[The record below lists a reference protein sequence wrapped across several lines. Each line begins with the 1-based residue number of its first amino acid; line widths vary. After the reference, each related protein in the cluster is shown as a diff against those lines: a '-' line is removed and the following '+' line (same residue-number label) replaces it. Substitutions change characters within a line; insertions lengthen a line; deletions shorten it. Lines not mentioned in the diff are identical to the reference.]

1 MKFADPKN
9 DVAFRKIF
17 GNEAKKGILI
27 SFLNSILNLEQERKI
42 IDLEFRNTFQLPRIS
57 GLKSSIIDVNVKD
70 QSGTTYIVEM
80 QLSEVSGFDKRVQYY
95 VSKEYSSQIEK
106 GEEYSKLTPVVFIGI
121 LEFEY
126 FKGNNYLTRH
136 VILNIETLEN
146 ELKDINFNFIE
157 LPKFKKE
164 LNECIT
170 LTDKWIYFI
179 QNAENLD
186 VIPPNVDDEGLKQAY
201 AESNKHNWSKE
212 ELNRYDYFLM
222 REQDE
227 RGRIE
232 LAIEKAEKKGLERGL
247 ERGLEKGIQIG
258 IQNREIEIVKNALRK
273 GLSIS
278 DISELTG
285 LSAEEINKLI

>member
-17 GNEAKKGILI
+17 GNEAKKVILI
-27 SFLNSILNLEQERKI
+27 SFLNSVLNLDGNRKI
-42 IDLEFRNTFQLPRIS
+42 IELDFRNTFQLPRVA

-80 QLSEVSGFDKRVQYY
+80 QLSEVVSFDKRIQYY

-106 GEEYSKLTPVVFIGI
+106 GDDYSKLTPVVLVGI

-126 FKGNNYLTRH
+126 FEGNNYLTRH
-136 VILNIETLEN
+136 LILNMETKKN

-157 LPKFKKE
+157 LPKFKKD
-164 LNECIT
+164 LKECKT

-179 QNAENLD
+179 KNAENLD
-186 VIPPNVDDEGLKQAY
+186 VIPPDVTDEGLKEAY
-201 AESNKHNWSKE
+201 TESDKHNWTKD
-212 ELNRYDYFLM
+212 ELDSYDYFLM

-227 RGRIE
+227 RGKVE
-232 LAIEKAEKKGLERGL
+232 LAERRAEQKGIEK
-247 ERGLEKGIQIG
+247 GLEKGIEQEKIQIAK
-258 IQNREIEIVKNALRK
+258 EMKNDGVALEK
-273 GLSIS
+273 IIKYTGLPAS
-278 DISELTG
+278 DINNL
-285 LSAEEINKLI
+285 

>member
-17 GNEAKKGILI
+17 GNEAKKVILI
-27 SFLNSILNLEQERKI
+27 SFLNSVLSLEGDRKI
-42 IDLEFRNTFQLPRIS
+42 IELYFRNTFQLPRVA

-80 QLSEVSGFDKRVQYY
+80 QLSEVVSFDKRVQYY

-106 GEEYSKLTPVVFIGI
+106 GDDYSKLTPVVLVGI
-121 LEFEY
+121 LEFDY

-136 VILNIETLEN
+136 VVLNIETLEN

-164 LNECIT
+164 LNECKT

-179 QNAENLD
+179 KNAENLD
-186 VIPPNVDDEGLKQAY
+186 VIPPDVNDEGLKEAY
-201 AESNKHNWSKE
+201 TESDKHNWTKE
-212 ELNRYDYFLM
+212 ELASYDYYLM

-227 RGRIE
+227 RGRVE
-232 LAIEKAEKKGLERGL
+232 LAEKREKEKAEK
-247 ERGLEKGIQIG
+247 
-258 IQNREIEIVKNALRK
+258 EIAKKLKLAGVAFEIISNST
-273 GLSIS
+273 GLSIEV
-278 DISELTG
+278 IE
-285 LSAEEINKLI
+285 KL

>member
-17 GNEAKKGILI
+17 GNEAKKVILI
-27 SFLNSILNLEQERKI
+27 SFLNSILGLEGDRI
-42 IDLEFRNTFQLPRIS
+42 IIELYFRNTFQLPRVA

-80 QLSEVSGFDKRVQYY
+80 QLSEVVSFDKRVQYY

-106 GEEYSKLTPVVFIGI
+106 GDDYSKLTPVVLVGV
-121 LEFEY
+121 LEFDY

-136 VILNIETLEN
+136 VILNVETLEN

-164 LNECIT
+164 LNECKT
-170 LTDKWIYFI
+170 LADKCIYII
-179 QNAENLD
+179 QNAQNLEVLPPD
-186 VIPPNVDDEGLKQAY
+186 VTDEGLKEAY
-201 AESNKHNWSKE
+201 TESDKHNWTKD
-212 ELNRYDYFLM
+212 ELASYDYYLM

-227 RGRIE
+227 RGRVE
-232 LAIEKAEKKGLERGL
+232 LAEKREKEKAEKEIAKKLKLAGVALE
-247 ERGLEKGIQIG
+247 IISSST
-258 IQNREIEIVKNALRK
+258 
-273 GLSIS
+273 GLSIEV
-278 DISELTG
+278 IE
-285 LSAEEINKLI
+285 KL

>member
-17 GNEAKKGILI
+17 GNEAKKVILI
-27 SFLNSILNLEQERKI
+27 SFLNSVLNLEGNRKI
-42 IDLEFRNTFQLPRIS
+42 IELDFRNTFQLPRVA

-80 QLSEVSGFDKRVQYY
+80 QLSEVVSFDKRIQYY

-106 GEEYSKLTPVVFIGI
+106 GDDYSKLTPVVLVGI

-126 FKGNNYLTRH
+126 FEGNNYLTRH
-136 VILNIETLEN
+136 LILNMETKKN

-157 LPKFKKE
+157 LPKFKKD
-164 LNECIT
+164 LKECKT

-179 QNAENLD
+179 KNAENLD
-186 VIPPNVDDEGLKQAY
+186 VIPPDVTDEGLKEAY
-201 AESNKHNWSKE
+201 TESDKHNWTKD
-212 ELNRYDYFLM
+212 ELDSYDYFLM

-227 RGRIE
+227 RGKVE
-232 LAIEKAEKKGLERGL
+232 LAERRAEQKGIEK
-247 ERGLEKGIQIG
+247 GLEKGIEQEKIQIAK
-258 IQNREIEIVKNALRK
+258 EMKNDGVALEK
-273 GLSIS
+273 IIKYTGLPAS
-278 DISELTG
+278 DINNL
-285 LSAEEINKLI
+285 

>member
-17 GNEAKKGILI
+17 GNEAKKVILI
-27 SFLNSILNLEQERKI
+27 SFLNSVLGLEGDRKI
-42 IDLEFRNTFQLPRIS
+42 IELYFRNTFQLPRVV

-80 QLSEVSGFDKRVQYY
+80 QLSEVVSFDKRIQYY

-106 GEEYSKLTPVVFIGI
+106 GDDYSVRTGFKPVPTVVLVGI

-126 FKGNNYLTRH
+126 FEGNNYLTRH
-136 VILNIETLEN
+136 LILNMETKKN

-164 LNECIT
+164 LNECNT

-179 QNAENLD
+179 KNAENLE
-186 VIPPNVDDEGLKQAY
+186 VIPPDVTDEGLKQAY
-201 AESNKHNWSKE
+201 TESDKHNWTKD
-212 ELNRYDYFLM
+212 ELDSYDYFLM

-227 RGRIE
+227 RGRVE
-232 LAIEKAEKKGLERGL
+232 LAERRAEEKAEKRKA
-247 ERGLEKGIQIG
+247 
-258 IQNREIEIVKNALRK
+258 IETATEMKKDGFAITKIVKYT
-273 GLSIS
+273 GLSIE
-278 DISELTG
+278 DIE
-285 LSAEEINKLI
+285 KL

>member
-17 GNEAKKGILI
+17 GNEAKKVILI
-27 SFLNSILNLEQERKI
+27 SFLNSVLGLEGDRKI
-42 IDLEFRNTFQLPRIS
+42 IELYFRNTFQLPRVA

-80 QLSEVSGFDKRVQYY
+80 QLSEVVNFDKRVQYY

-106 GEEYSKLTPVVFIGI
+106 GDEYSKLTPVVLVGVLKFD
-121 LEFEY
+121 Y

-136 VILNIETLEN
+136 VILNVETLEN

-157 LPKFKKE
+157 LTKFTKD
-164 LNECIT
+164 LNECET

-179 QNAENLD
+179 KNAENLD
-186 VIPPNVDDEGLKQAY
+186 VIPPDVTDEGLKEAY
-201 AESNKHNWSKE
+201 TESDKHNWTKE
-212 ELNRYDYFLM
+212 ELASYDYYLM

-227 RGRIE
+227 RGRVE
-232 LAIEKAEKKGLERGL
+232 LAEKREKEKAEKKAEEDKLEIAKKLKLAGVAF
-247 ERGLEKGIQIG
+247 GIIS
-258 IQNREIEIVKNALRK
+258 NST
-273 GLSIS
+273 GLSIEV
-278 DISELTG
+278 IE
-285 LSAEEINKLI
+285 KL

>member
-17 GNEAKKGILI
+17 GNEAKKVILI
-27 SFLNSILNLEQERKI
+27 SFLNSVLSLEGDRKI
-42 IDLEFRNTFQLPRIS
+42 IELYFRNTFQLPRVA

-80 QLSEVSGFDKRVQYY
+80 QLSEVVSFDKRIQYY

-106 GEEYSKLTPVVFIGI
+106 GDDYSKLTPVVLIGV
-121 LEFEY
+121 LEFDY

-136 VILNIETLEN
+136 VILNVETLEN
-146 ELKDINFNFIE
+146 ELKDISFNFIE

-164 LNECIT
+164 LNNCNT

-179 QNAENLD
+179 KNVENLE
-186 VIPPNVDDEGLKQAY
+186 VIPPDIKDEGLKEAY
-201 AESNKHNWSKE
+201 LESDKHNWTKE
-212 ELNRYDYFLM
+212 ELDNYDYFLM

-227 RGRIE
+227 RGRVE
-232 LAIEKAEKKGLERGL
+232 LAEKRKT
-247 ERGLEKGIQIG
+247 
-258 IQNREIEIVKNALRK
+258 IEIAKKALKK

-278 DISELTG
+278 DTSELTG
-285 LSAEEINKLI
+285 LSVEEIEKLK

>member
-17 GNEAKKGILI
+17 GNEAKKVILI
-27 SFLNSILNLEQERKI
+27 SFLNSVLGLEGDRKI
-42 IDLEFRNTFQLPRIS
+42 IELYFRNTFQLPRVV

-80 QLSEVSGFDKRVQYY
+80 QLSEVVSFDKRIQYY

-106 GEEYSKLTPVVFIGI
+106 GDDYSVRTGFKPVPTVVLVGI

-126 FKGNNYLTRH
+126 FEGHNYLTRH
-136 VILNIETLEN
+136 LILNMETKKN

-164 LNECIT
+164 LNECNT

-179 QNAENLD
+179 KNAENLE
-186 VIPPNVDDEGLKQAY
+186 VIPPDVTDEGLKQAY
-201 AESNKHNWSKE
+201 TESDKHNWTKD
-212 ELNRYDYFLM
+212 ELDSYDYFLM

-227 RGRIE
+227 RGRVE
-232 LAIEKAEKKGLERGL
+232 LAERRAEEKAEKRKA
-247 ERGLEKGIQIG
+247 
-258 IQNREIEIVKNALRK
+258 IETATEMKKDGFAIAKIVKYT
-273 GLSIS
+273 GLSIE
-278 DISELTG
+278 DIE
-285 LSAEEINKLI
+285 KL